1 MGELL
6 EALKV
11 FREMV
16 TGDSAVWN
24 SIIAAFAQH
33 SDGDEALHLY
43 KSMRRVGFPADH
55 STLTSVLR
63 SGSESVPEQSAAFE
77 GNAQSS

>member
-43 KSMRRVGFPADH
+43 KSMRRVGFPAD
-55 STLTSVLR
+55 
-63 SGSESVPEQSAAFE
+63 
-77 GNAQSS
+77 

>member
-1 MGELL
+1 MKFDVFVRSALIDVYSKMGELL

-11 FREMV
+11 FREMM
-16 TGDSAVWN
+16 TGDSVVWN

-43 KSMRRVGFPADH
+43 KSMRRVGFPADQ

-63 SGSESVPEQSAAFE
+63 ACR
-77 GNAQSS
+77 